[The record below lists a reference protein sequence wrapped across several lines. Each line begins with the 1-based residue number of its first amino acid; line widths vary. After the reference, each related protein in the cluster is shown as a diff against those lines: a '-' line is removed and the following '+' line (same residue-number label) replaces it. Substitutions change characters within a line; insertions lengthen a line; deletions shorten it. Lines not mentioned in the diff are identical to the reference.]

1 MLVRWLRRSGAA
13 ADRTKELTVNTAQT
27 ITPQTQS
34 FSLLTRIA
42 DVILAVILAAAVG
55 LGASYAI
62 DQLRTS
68 DAGAPSS
75 HADGF
80 STQSYAELSAPGASL
95 RRTTPVGMLHRR
107 SRQRPR
113 ASRRRTTPL
122 RTTED
127 FIITSEPQLE

>member
-1 MLVRWLRRSGAA
+1 M
-13 ADRTKELTVNTAQT
+13 NTAQT

-80 STQSYAELSAPGASL
+80 STQSYAELSAL
-95 RRTTPVGMLHRR
+95 RGFST
-107 SRQRPR
+107 QDY
-113 ASRRRTTPL
+113 ASRHVAPAKPAAAQGFSTQ
-122 RTTED
+122 D
-127 FIITSEPQLE
+127 YAAQHD